1 MPPPVNEDRIL
12 DAALSVWREQGY
24 RDATTLKVAERAG
37 IGEVTLFRRFGG
49 KGKLFA
55 AALAREA
62 KSFEIAALAPSD
74 NVESD
79 LLNIVHAY
87 EQLLDR
93 NGAIIADFLLNR
105 PNDPAFDELA
115 VIPRAAITKVAG
127 IIVSHQQAG
136 RLQPGPPLQL
146 MIGLLSPLI
155 MSHMLRRAQPEL
167 SLGTAPQEIVRR
179 FLKGSG

>member
-62 KSFEIAALAPSD
+62 KSFEIAAMVPSD
-74 NVESD
+74 DVEAD
-79 LLNIVHAY
+79 LFSIVRAY

-105 PNDPAFDELA
+105 PNDPAFDDMA
-115 VIPRAAITKVAG
+115 AIPRATITKVAG

-136 RLQPGPPLQL
+136 RLQPGPPLHL
-146 MIGLLSPLI
+146 MISLLSPLV

-167 SLGTAPQEIVRR
+167 GIGTTPQEIVRR